1 MKKIK
6 NIMLVG
12 GIATILLYV
21 FCSAILSIAQLFTG
35 LAGIGFVIHSEIIPA
50 IITLVLLIMPTFL
63 LIRSLKNKTGKALPI
78 ICIITKGFFLS
89 IILFNASLTTI
100 DFYIFY
106 SKLGLV
112 DTYIP
117 HIISYWTSGA
127 VFLIVGLALIIL
139 GSILS
144 SFKRRTDSKEVLV

>member
-89 IILFNASLTTI
+89 IILFNASLSTI
-100 DFYIFY
+100 HFYIFY

-144 SFKRRTDSKEVLV
+144 SFKRRTFSKEG

>member
-89 IILFNASLTTI
+89 IILFNATLSTI

-117 HIISYWTSGA
+117 YMISYWTSGA
-127 VFLIVGLALIIL
+127 VFFIVGLALIIL

-144 SFKRRTDSKEVLV
+144 LFKRGTNSKEG

>member
-89 IILFNASLTTI
+89 IILFNASLSTI

-117 HIISYWTSGA
+117 HIISYWTSGV

-144 SFKRRTDSKEVLV
+144 SFKRRTFSKEG

>member
-89 IILFNASLTTI
+89 IILFNATLSTI

-117 HIISYWTSGA
+117 YMISYWTSGA

-144 SFKRRTDSKEVLV
+144 LFKRGTNSKEG

>member
-78 ICIITKGFFLS
+78 ICIITKVFFLS

-144 SFKRRTDSKEVLV
+144 SFKRRTFSKEG

>member
-89 IILFNASLTTI
+89 IILFNASLSTI

-144 SFKRRTDSKEVLV
+144 SFKRRTFSKEG

>member
-21 FCSAILSIAQLFTG
+21 FCSAILSIAQLFMG

-63 LIRSLKNKTGKALPI
+63 LIRSLKNKTGKTLPI

-106 SKLGLV
+106 SRIFIQ
-112 DTYIP
+112 D
-117 HIISYWTSGA
+117 
-127 VFLIVGLALIIL
+127 
-139 GSILS
+139 
-144 SFKRRTDSKEVLV
+144 

>member
-50 IITLVLLIMPTFL
+50 IITLVILIMPTFL

-89 IILFNASLTTI
+89 IILFNATLSTI

-117 HIISYWTSGA
+117 YMISYWTSGA

-144 SFKRRTDSKEVLV
+144 LFKRGTNSKEG